1 MTHFPWPEGG
11 FPLYMCLHMY
21 EARDGEIIPR
31 FLTKSKLKNLGSVM
45 ETDRGE
51 PEIWMNYPSYFTK
64 EIKSC

>member
-51 PEIWMNYPSYFTK
+51 PEI
-64 EIKSC
+64 